1 MEQEIEVAPGECEEY
16 GRAEPDTRTVVI
28 DPRQCSRD
36 FLDTMVHECIHLMV
50 ADLYCHNCGEHQ
62 ADWPEEKVEE
72 WERLIGDAIW
82 AAGYRRVQP

>member
-1 MEQEIEVAPGECEEY
+1 
-16 GRAEPDTRTVVI
+16 
-28 DPRQCSRD
+28 
-36 FLDTMVHECIHLMV
+36 MVHECIHLMV